1 MNLLN
6 SQMKLDAKNAMQDIF
21 DTFKRSKPLRF
32 YKTQKEEV
40 TFFDPNYNADFMEMN
55 QASSV
60 ISTSTY
66 KDFYVRVWYLD
77 MQEYSPFIQGGK
89 DLNIK
94 VGQFYNRIKIQME
107 KDAYDYLKDT
117 EKFEFDSEKYVKESG
132 WKSVGI
138 FDEFQFYMVTLIRV
152 P

>member
-1 MNLLN
+1 MR
-6 SQMKLDAKNAMQDIF
+6 LDAKNAMQDIF

-40 TFFDPNYNADFMEMN
+40 VFFDPNYNADFMEMN
-55 QASSV
+55 QAPSIV
-60 ISTSTY
+60 STSTY

-77 MQEYSPFIQGGK
+77 MQEYSPFLQGGK

-117 EKFEFDSEKYVKESG
+117 EKFEFESEKYVRESG
-132 WKSVGI
+132 WRGIGI
-138 FDEFQFYMVTLIRV
+138 FDEFQFYEIILIRV